1 MVCGL
6 HQVAVSKNFKGESET
21 IKGIMADGD
30 ILVLLNTELS
40 AELMEQVRAG
50 LSFFLVCLSS
60 LLAFLPFV
68 FFLFFSALLCS
79 YLFSYP
85 ALSLFERPWNCYH
98 PL

>member
-68 FFLFFSALLCS
+68 FFLSFLFFSALLCS

-85 ALSLFERPWNCYH
+85 ALSL
-98 PL
+98 L